1 MFLSGCELTD
11 LCMSLLWRRR
21 QELHHIKVLEAAAV
35 RVLRDKLD
43 KPKATGLLCLS
54 KHHLSQLF
62 APLVVKKS
70 SWMKSC
76 RHLSLRQ
83 KRSKF
88 TKTVREIFIKNN
100 IKWFSIIQM
109 KEKRRTGCV
118 EKRSAVFST
127 KVCCVYSVRSF
138 FDTLK
143 QHPSLLALWCSAS
156 GLNRSEIFH
165 KLSDGYCSITEPWC
179 FM

>member
-62 APLVVKKS
+62 APLVEKILLNEELSTSFSQTKKI
-70 SWMKSC
+70 
-76 RHLSLRQ
+76 
-83 KRSKF
+83 
-88 TKTVREIFIKNN
+88 EIYKNCERNFHKDN
-100 IKWFSIIQM
+100 IKWFPIIQM
-109 KEKRRTGCV
+109 KEKWRTQDVLKKGRPFFSPKC
-118 EKRSAVFST
+118 AVFT
-127 KVCCVYSVRSF
+127 QCDLF
-138 FDTLK
+138 LT
-143 QHPSLLALWCSAS
+143 PSNNILL
-156 GLNRSEIFH
+156 
-165 KLSDGYCSITEPWC
+165 Y
-179 FM
+179 